1 MNLPCAGAAHR
12 SRHSSADFAGSL
24 KQLLKTYVQEGDLTI
39 DFAAQLC
46 NTSKRSLQRKL
57 SESGSRY
64 SEVLDQVR
72 FEAASQLLQAPGTKV
87 TDVAHQLGYN
97 DSAYFSRA
105 FRRIAGVNPQV
116 YRRQYRH

>member
-1 MNLPCAGAAHR
+1 MPKG
-12 SRHSSADFAGSL
+12 FIGSL
-24 KQLLKTYVQEGDLTI
+24 KQLLQTYIQESDLRIEFT
-39 DFAAQLC
+39 AALC

-72 FEAASQLLQAPGTKV
+72 FEAASQLLQDPGTKV

-105 FRRIAGVNPQV
+105 FRRIAGVNPRV
-116 YRRQYRH
+116 YRNAYAH